1 MNTNA
6 DENTIKIQD
15 WAQSPVL
22 QFMFRADCDLDVPH
36 VQLNTT
42 QDGLLSE
49 ESSSISVISK
59 RPHIL
64 GQVPRPALLSSQSG
78 NLTSTYSTYVRSP
91 WISL

>member
-64 GQVPRPALLSSQSG
+64 SQVPRPALLSSRSG
-78 NLTSTYSTYVRSP
+78 NLTSTYCT
-91 WISL
+91 IC

>member
-22 QFMFRADCDLDVPH
+22 QFMFRADCDLDVPD
-36 VQLNTT
+36 VQVNTT

-49 ESSSISVISK
+49 ESSSVSVISK
-59 RPHIL
+59 RPHIHL
-64 GQVPRPALLSSQSG
+64 VRFPDPHYFQVSRE
-78 NLTSTYSTYVRSP
+78 T
-91 WISL
+91 

>member
-36 VQLNTT
+36 VQVNTT

-49 ESSSISVISK
+49 
-59 RPHIL
+59 
-64 GQVPRPALLSSQSG
+64 
-78 NLTSTYSTYVRSP
+78 
-91 WISL
+91 